1 MSSAVNHRFFYTIVD
16 VNSNNLV
23 LAVST
28 YIQNDWFLCCAK
40 MYSRLGDIFIFP
52 FMEILGVDSRGSHVG
67 KSERNWAGVCSFFER
82 KLPELKKSEMM
93 PWLQIMAKVDCM
105 VP

>member
-1 MSSAVNHRFFYTIVD
+1 MSAVNHKFFYAIVD
-16 VNSNNLV
+16 VNSNKLV

-52 FMEILGVDSRGSHVG
+52 WMEILGIDSRGRLVD

-82 KLPELKKSEMM
+82 KLPELK
-93 PWLQIMAKVDCM
+93 QIRDDAM
-105 VP
+105 VSNEGQSLVQ